1 MDLIKIGKYIA
12 GKRKEVGLTQRQLAD
27 KLGMSD
33 KSVSKWERG
42 VCLPDVALYS
52 DLCSILGISIN
63 EFLAGEDIPQESVVQ
78 KSEENIIGV
87 ATAGK
92 HRQKKL
98 KSVIGILLAVSILA
112 LSVIGVMLV
121 NEYWPQNCIYP
132 VSNAKSVEMETVKML
147 SGPDGALVYDYKTS
161 DKYKRLIIYRYEY
174 VSGKLVSKEAIGS
187 IGYEQP
193 LGSPKSGKLFFVPD
207 VEHSTVKF
215 ISAGSGSL
223 DIPIFTD
230 VDKDE
235 FNLRTMLGL
244 AGKTPVEY
252 DKEMGLFALV
262 CGKERVY
269 TSVIDEYGQT
279 TAPANDYVCYFSVEF
294 GK

>member
-1 MDLIKIGKYIA
+1 MDLVKIGKYIA
-12 GKRKEVGLTQRQLAD
+12 GKRKELGLTQRQLAD

-52 DLCSILGISIN
+52 DLCGILGISIN

-87 ATAGK
+87 ATASK

-98 KSVIGILLAVSILA
+98 KSVIGILLAVSIIA
-112 LSVIGVMLV
+112 LSVNGAMLV
-121 NEYWPQNCIYP
+121 NEYWPQNYIYP
-132 VSNAKSVEMETVKML
+132 NNNTKSVEMETVKML
-147 SGPDGALVYDYKTS
+147 SGPDGALIYDYKTS
-161 DKYKRLIIYRYEY
+161 DKYKTLAIYRYEY
-174 VSGKLVSKEAIGS
+174 RSGKLVSKEAIGS
-187 IGYEQP
+187 FGYGD
-193 LGSPKSGKLFFVPD
+193 LDSPKSGQLLFVPD
-207 VEHSTVKF
+207 FEHSTVKF
-215 ISAGSGSL
+215 ISSGSMSL

-230 VDKDE
+230 VDEDE
-235 FNLRTMLGL
+235 FNMRTMLGL

-252 DKEMGLFALV
+252 DTEMGFFALV
-262 CGKERVY
+262 CGKERIY
-269 TSVIDEYGQT
+269 TSVIDEYGQP

>member
-1 MDLIKIGKYIA
+1 MDLVKIGKYIA
-12 GKRKEVGLTQRQLAD
+12 AKRKELGLTQRQLAD

-52 DLCSILGISIN
+52 DLCGILGISIN

-87 ATAGK
+87 ATASK

-98 KSVIGILLAVSILA
+98 KSVICILLAVSIVA
-112 LSVIGVMLV
+112 LSVIGAMLIR
-121 NEYWPQNCIYP
+121 EYWPQNYIYP
-132 VSNAKSVEMETVKML
+132 INNTTKSVEMETVRML
-147 SGPDGALVYDYKTS
+147 SGPDSALIYDYKTS
-161 DKYKRLIIYRYEY
+161 DKYKLLIIYRYEY
-174 VSGKLVSKEAIGS
+174 VSGKLVSRERIGS
-187 IGYEQP
+187 IGYES

-207 VEHSTVKF
+207 FKNSTVKF
-215 ISAGSGSL
+215 ISAGSMSL

-235 FNLRTMLGL
+235 FNMRTTLGL
-244 AGKTPVEY
+244 EGKTPVEY
-252 DKEMGLFALV
+252 DKEMGLFAFV
-262 CGKERVY
+262 CGKERIY
-269 TSVIDEYGQT
+269 TSVIDEYGQS
-279 TAPANDYVCYFSVEF
+279 TAPANDYACYFSVEF

>member
-1 MDLIKIGKYIA
+1 MDLVKIGKYIA
-12 GKRKEVGLTQRQLAD
+12 GKRKELGLTQRQLAD

-52 DLCSILGISIN
+52 ELCGILGISIN
-63 EFLAGEDIPQESVVQ
+63 EFLAGEDIPQDSVVQ

-87 ATAGK
+87 ATASK

-98 KSVIGILLAVSILA
+98 KSVIGILLAVSIIA

-121 NEYWPQNCIYP
+121 NEYWPQNYICL
-132 VSNAKSVEMETVKML
+132 NNNDKSVEMETVKML

-161 DKYKRLIIYRYEY
+161 DKYKTLTIFRYEY
-174 VSGKLVSKEAIGS
+174 RSGKLVSKETIGS
-187 IGYEQP
+187 VDYEP
-193 LGSPKSGKLFFVPD
+193 LGSPKSGKLLFVPD

-215 ISAGSGSL
+215 ISSGSMSL
-223 DIPIFTD
+223 DIPIFTG
-230 VDKDE
+230 VENDE
-235 FNLRTMLGL
+235 FNMRTMLGL
-244 AGKTPVEY
+244 ASKTPVEY
-252 DKEMGLFALV
+252 DTEMGLFALV

-279 TAPANDYVCYFSVEF
+279 TAPDNDYVCYFSVKF

>member
-52 DLCSILGISIN
+52 DLCGILGISIN

-87 ATAGK
+87 ATASK

-121 NEYWPQNCIYP
+121 SECWPQNYICP
-132 VSNAKSVEMETVKML
+132 NNDTKSVEMETVKML
-147 SGPDGALVYDYKTS
+147 SGPDGALIYDYKTS
-161 DKYKRLIIYRYEY
+161 DKYKSLTIFRYEY
-174 VSGKLVSKEAIGS
+174 RSGKLVSKEAIGS
-187 IGYEQP
+187 IGYEP

-235 FNLRTMLGL
+235 LNMRTMLGL
-244 AGKTPVEY
+244 AGKTPIEY

>member
-1 MDLIKIGKYIA
+1 MDLVKIGKYIA
-12 GKRKEVGLTQRQLAD
+12 GKRKELGLTQRQLAD

-52 DLCSILGISIN
+52 ELCGILGISIN

-87 ATAGK
+87 ATASK

-98 KSVIGILLAVSILA
+98 KSVIGILLAVSIIA

-121 NEYWPQNCIYP
+121 NEYWPQNCFYP
-132 VSNAKSVEMETVKML
+132 IDRESAEMKTAEML
-147 SGPDGALVYDYKTS
+147 SGPDGALIYDYKTS
-161 DKYKRLIIYRYEY
+161 DKYKTLTVYRYEY
-174 VSGKLVSKEAIGS
+174 RSGKLVSKETIGS
-187 IGYEQP
+187 IGYEP
-193 LGSPKSGKLFFVPD
+193 LGSPKSDQLLFVPD

-215 ISAGSGSL
+215 VSARSGSL

-235 FNLRTMLGL
+235 FNMRTMLGL
-244 AGKTPVEY
+244 AGKAPVEY
-252 DKEMGLFALV
+252 DTEMGLFALV
-262 CGKERVY
+262 CGKEQVY
-269 TSVIDEYGQT
+269 TSVIDEYGRS
-279 TAPANDYVCYFSVEF
+279 TAPANDYVCYFSVKF

>member
-1 MDLIKIGKYIA
+1 MDLVKIGKYIA
-12 GKRKEVGLTQRQLAD
+12 GKRKDLGLTQRQLAD

-52 DLCSILGISIN
+52 DLCGILGIGIN

-87 ATAGK
+87 ATASK
-92 HRQKKL
+92 RRQKKL
-98 KSVIGILLAVSILA
+98 KSVIAILLAVSILA

-132 VSNAKSVEMETVKML
+132 VDRDSTEMKTAGMI
-147 SGPDGALVYDYKTS
+147 SQDGAFIYDFKTS
-161 DKYKRLIIYRYEY
+161 DKYKSLTLYCTEYR
-174 VSGKLVSKEAIGS
+174 SGKLVSKDTIGS
-187 IGYEQP
+187 IGYEP
-193 LGSPKSGKLFFVPD
+193 LGSPKSGKLLFVPD

-223 DIPIFTD
+223 DIPIFTG

-235 FNLRTMLGL
+235 FNMRTMLGI
-244 AGKTPVEY
+244 AGKTPIEY
-252 DKEMGLFALV
+252 DTEMGLFALV
-262 CGKERVY
+262 CGKEQVY
-269 TSVIDEYGQT
+269 TSVIDNYGQT
-279 TAPANDYVCYFSVEF
+279 TAPANDYVCYFSVKF

>member
-52 DLCSILGISIN
+52 DLCGILGIGIN

-87 ATAGK
+87 ATASK

-121 NEYWPQNCIYP
+121 SECWPQNYICP
-132 VSNAKSVEMETVKML
+132 NNDTKSVEMETVKML
-147 SGPDGALVYDYKTS
+147 SGPDGALIYDYKTS
-161 DKYKRLIIYRYEY
+161 DKYKSLTIFRYEY
-174 VSGKLVSKEAIGS
+174 ISGKLVSKEAIGS
-187 IGYEQP
+187 IGYEP

-244 AGKTPVEY
+244 AGKTPIEY

-262 CGKERVY
+262 CGKESFC

>member
-12 GKRKEVGLTQRQLAD
+12 GKRKDLGLTQRQLAD

-52 DLCSILGISIN
+52 DLCGILGIGIN

-87 ATAGK
+87 ATASK

-98 KSVIGILLAVSILA
+98 KSVIGILLVVSIIA

-132 VSNAKSVEMETVKML
+132 VSNAKSVEMETVKLL

-161 DKYKRLIIYRYEY
+161 DKYKTLTLFRYEY
-174 VSGKLVSKEAIGS
+174 VAGKLVSKDTIGS
-187 IGYEQP
+187 IGYEP
-193 LGSPKSGKLFFVPD
+193 LGSPKSGKLLFVPD

-230 VDKDE
+230 ADKDE
-235 FNLRTMLGL
+235 FNMRTMLGL
-244 AGKTPVEY
+244 AGKTPIEY
-252 DKEMGLFALV
+252 DTEMGLFALV

-269 TSVIDEYGQT
+269 TSVIDEYGQS
-279 TAPANDYVCYFSVEF
+279 TAPANDYACYFSVEF

>member
-52 DLCSILGISIN
+52 DLCGILGISIN

-87 ATAGK
+87 ATASK

-121 NEYWPQNCIYP
+121 SECWPQNYICP
-132 VSNAKSVEMETVKML
+132 NNDTKSVEMETVKML
-147 SGPDGALVYDYKTS
+147 SGPDGALIYDYKTS
-161 DKYKRLIIYRYEY
+161 DKYKSLTIFRYEY
-174 VSGKLVSKEAIGS
+174 ISGKLVSKEAIGS
-187 IGYEQP
+187 IGYEP
-193 LGSPKSGKLFFVPD
+193 LGSPKSGKLLFVPD

-235 FNLRTMLGL
+235 LNMRTMLGL
-244 AGKTPVEY
+244 AGNTPIEY

-262 CGKERVY
+262 CGKESVC

>member
-1 MDLIKIGKYIA
+1 M
-12 GKRKEVGLTQRQLAD
+12 
-27 KLGMSD
+27 
-33 KSVSKWERG
+33 
-42 VCLPDVALYS
+42 CLPDVALYS

-244 AGKTPVEY
+244 AGKTPIEY

-262 CGKERVY
+262 CGKESFC
-269 TSVIDEYGQT
+269 TSVIDEYGQS

>member
-1 MDLIKIGKYIA
+1 MDLVKIGKYIA
-12 GKRKEVGLTQRQLAD
+12 GKRKELGLTQRQLAD

-52 DLCSILGISIN
+52 DLCGILGIGIN

-87 ATAGK
+87 ATASK

-98 KSVIGILLAVSILA
+98 KSVIAILLAVSILA

-132 VSNAKSVEMETVKML
+132 IDRDSTEMKTAGMI
-147 SGPDGALVYDYKTS
+147 SQDGAFIYDFKTS
-161 DKYKRLIIYRYEY
+161 DKYKSLTIFRYEY
-174 VSGKLVSKEAIGS
+174 RSGKLVSKEAIGS
-187 IGYEQP
+187 IGYEP
-193 LGSPKSGKLFFVPD
+193 LGSPKSGKLLFVPD

-223 DIPIFTD
+223 DIPIFND
-230 VDKDE
+230 VDKEE
-235 FNLRTMLGL
+235 FNMRTMLGI
-244 AGKTPVEY
+244 AGKTPIEY
-252 DKEMGLFALV
+252 DTEMGLFALV
-262 CGKERVY
+262 CGKEQVY
-269 TSVIDEYGQT
+269 TSVIDNYGQT

>member
-12 GKRKEVGLTQRQLAD
+12 GKRKDLGLTQRQLAD

-52 DLCSILGISIN
+52 DLCGILGISIN

-87 ATAGK
+87 ATASK

-132 VSNAKSVEMETVKML
+132 VNNAKSVEMETVKLL

-161 DKYKRLIIYRYEY
+161 DKYNTLTIFRYEY
-174 VSGKLVSKEAIGS
+174 VSGKLVSRDTIGS
-187 IGYEQP
+187 IGYES
-193 LGSPKSGKLFFVPD
+193 LGSPKSGKLLFVPD

-235 FNLRTMLGL
+235 FNMRTMLGL
-244 AGKTPVEY
+244 AGNTPIEY
-252 DKEMGLFALV
+252 DTEMGLFALV

-269 TSVIDEYGQT
+269 TSVIDEYGQS
-279 TAPANDYVCYFSVEF
+279 TAPANDYACYFSVEF

>member
-12 GKRKEVGLTQRQLAD
+12 GKRKDLGLTQRQLAD

-52 DLCSILGISIN
+52 DLCGILGISIN

-87 ATAGK
+87 ATASK

-132 VSNAKSVEMETVKML
+132 VNNAKSVEMETVKLL

-161 DKYKRLIIYRYEY
+161 DKYKTLTLFRYEY
-174 VSGKLVSKEAIGS
+174 VAGKLVSKETIGS
-187 IGYEQP
+187 IGYEP
-193 LGSPKSGKLFFVPD
+193 LGSPKSSKLLFVPD

-230 VDKDE
+230 ADKDE
-235 FNLRTMLGL
+235 FNMRTMLGL
-244 AGKTPVEY
+244 AGKTPIEY
-252 DKEMGLFALV
+252 DTEMGLFALV

-269 TSVIDEYGQT
+269 TSVIDEYGQS
-279 TAPANDYVCYFSVEF
+279 TAPANDYACYFSVEF

>member
-52 DLCSILGISIN
+52 DLCGILGISIN

-87 ATAGK
+87 ATASK

-121 NEYWPQNCIYP
+121 SECWPQNCIYP
-132 VSNAKSVEMETVKML
+132 VSNAKSVEMETAKLL
-147 SGPDGALVYDYKTS
+147 SGPDGALIYDYKTS
-161 DKYKRLIIYRYEY
+161 DKYKSLTIFRYEY
-174 VSGKLVSKEAIGS
+174 ISGKLVSKEAIGS
-187 IGYEQP
+187 IGYEP
-193 LGSPKSGKLFFVPD
+193 LGSPKSGKLLFVPD

-235 FNLRTMLGL
+235 LNMRTMLGL
-244 AGKTPVEY
+244 AGKTPIEY

>member
-1 MDLIKIGKYIA
+1 M
-12 GKRKEVGLTQRQLAD
+12 
-27 KLGMSD
+27 
-33 KSVSKWERG
+33 
-42 VCLPDVALYS
+42 CLPDVALYS
-52 DLCSILGISIN
+52 DLCGILGIGIN

-87 ATAGK
+87 ATASK
-92 HRQKKL
+92 RRQKKL
-98 KSVIGILLAVSILA
+98 KSVIAILLAVSILA

-132 VSNAKSVEMETVKML
+132 VNNTKSVEMETVKLL

-161 DKYKRLIIYRYEY
+161 DKYKTLTIFRYEY
-174 VSGKLVSKEAIGS
+174 RSGKLVSKDTIGS
-187 IGYEQP
+187 IGYEP
-193 LGSPKSGKLFFVPD
+193 LGSPKSGKLLFVPD

-223 DIPIFTD
+223 DIPIFTG

-235 FNLRTMLGL
+235 FNMRTMLGI
-244 AGKTPVEY
+244 AGKTPIEY
-252 DKEMGLFALV
+252 DTEMGLFALV
-262 CGKERVY
+262 CGKEQVY
-269 TSVIDEYGQT
+269 TSVIDNYGQT

>member
-12 GKRKEVGLTQRQLAD
+12 GKRKDLGLTQRQLAD

-52 DLCSILGISIN
+52 DLCGILGISIN

-87 ATAGK
+87 ATASK

-98 KSVIGILLAVSILA
+98 KSVIGILLVVSIIA

-132 VSNAKSVEMETVKML
+132 VNNAKSIEMETVKLL

-161 DKYKRLIIYRYEY
+161 DKYKTLTLFRYEY
-174 VSGKLVSKEAIGS
+174 VAGKLVSKETIGS
-187 IGYEQP
+187 IGYEP
-193 LGSPKSGKLFFVPD
+193 LGSPKSGKLLFVPD

-230 VDKDE
+230 ADKDE
-235 FNLRTMLGL
+235 FNMRTMLGL
-244 AGKTPVEY
+244 AGKTPIEY
-252 DKEMGLFALV
+252 DTEMGLFALV

-269 TSVIDEYGQT
+269 TSVIDEYGQS
-279 TAPANDYVCYFSVEF
+279 TAPANDYACYFSVEF

>member
-1 MDLIKIGKYIA
+1 MDLVKIGKYIA
-12 GKRKEVGLTQRQLAD
+12 GKRKELGLTQRQLAD

-52 DLCSILGISIN
+52 DLCGILGIGIN

-87 ATAGK
+87 ATASK

-98 KSVIGILLAVSILA
+98 KSVIAILLAVSILA

-121 NEYWPQNCIYP
+121 NEYWPQNCICP
-132 VSNAKSVEMETVKML
+132 VNNTKSVEMETVKLL

-161 DKYKRLIIYRYEY
+161 DKYKTLTIFRYEY

-187 IGYEQP
+187 IGYEP
-193 LGSPKSGKLFFVPD
+193 LGSPKSGKLLFVPD

-230 VDKDE
+230 VEKEE
-235 FNLRTMLGL
+235 FNMRTMLGI
-244 AGKTPVEY
+244 AGKMPIEY

-262 CGKERVY
+262 CGKEQVY
-269 TSVIDEYGQT
+269 TSVIDNYGQT
-279 TAPANDYVCYFSVEF
+279 TAPANDYVCYFSVKF

>member
-1 MDLIKIGKYIA
+1 MDLVKIGKYIA
-12 GKRKEVGLTQRQLAD
+12 AKRKELGLTQRQLAD

-52 DLCSILGISIN
+52 ELCGILGISIN
-63 EFLAGEDIPQESVVQ
+63 EFLAGEDIPQDSVVQ

-87 ATAGK
+87 ATASK

-98 KSVIGILLAVSILA
+98 KSVIGILLAVSIIA

-121 NEYWPQNCIYP
+121 NEYWPQNYICL
-132 VSNAKSVEMETVKML
+132 NNNDKSVEMETVKML

-161 DKYKRLIIYRYEY
+161 DKYKTLTIFRYEY
-174 VSGKLVSKEAIGS
+174 RSGKLVSKETIGS
-187 IGYEQP
+187 VDYEP
-193 LGSPKSGKLFFVPD
+193 LGSPKSGKLLFVPD

-215 ISAGSGSL
+215 ISSGSMSL
-223 DIPIFTD
+223 DIPIFTG
-230 VDKDE
+230 VENDE
-235 FNLRTMLGL
+235 FNMRTMLGL
-244 AGKTPVEY
+244 ASKTPVEY
-252 DKEMGLFALV
+252 DTEMGLFALV

-279 TAPANDYVCYFSVEF
+279 TAPDNDYVCYFSVKF

>member
-12 GKRKEVGLTQRQLAD
+12 GKRKDLGLTQRQLAD

-52 DLCSILGISIN
+52 DLCGILGISIN

-87 ATAGK
+87 ATASK

-98 KSVIGILLAVSILA
+98 KSVIGILLVVSIIA

-132 VSNAKSVEMETVKML
+132 VSNAKSVEMETVKLL

-161 DKYKRLIIYRYEY
+161 DKYKTLTLFRYEY
-174 VSGKLVSKEAIGS
+174 VAGKLVSKDTIGS
-187 IGYEQP
+187 IGYEP
-193 LGSPKSGKLFFVPD
+193 LGSPKSGKLLFVPD

-230 VDKDE
+230 ADKDE
-235 FNLRTMLGL
+235 FNMRTMLGL
-244 AGKTPVEY
+244 AGKTPIEY
-252 DKEMGLFALV
+252 DTEMGLFALV

-269 TSVIDEYGQT
+269 TSVIDEYGQS
-279 TAPANDYVCYFSVEF
+279 TAPANDYACYFSVEF

>member
-12 GKRKEVGLTQRQLAD
+12 GKRKDLGLTQRQLAD

-52 DLCSILGISIN
+52 DLCGILGISIN

-87 ATAGK
+87 ATASK

-98 KSVIGILLAVSILA
+98 KSVIGILLAVSIIA

-132 VSNAKSVEMETVKML
+132 VNNAKSVEMETVKLL

-161 DKYKRLIIYRYEY
+161 DKYKTLTIFRYEY
-174 VSGKLVSKEAIGS
+174 VAGKLVSKDTIGS
-187 IGYEQP
+187 IGYEP
-193 LGSPKSGKLFFVPD
+193 LGSPKSGKLLFVPD

-230 VDKDE
+230 ADKDE
-235 FNLRTMLGL
+235 FNMRTMLGL

-252 DKEMGLFALV
+252 DTEMGLFALV

-269 TSVIDEYGQT
+269 TSVIDEYGQS
-279 TAPANDYVCYFSVEF
+279 TAPANDYACYFSVEF

>member
-12 GKRKEVGLTQRQLAD
+12 GKRKDLGLTQRQLAD

-52 DLCSILGISIN
+52 DLCGILGISIN

-87 ATAGK
+87 ATASK

-98 KSVIGILLAVSILA
+98 KSVIGILLVVSIIA

-132 VSNAKSVEMETVKML
+132 VSNAKSVEMETVKLL

-161 DKYKRLIIYRYEY
+161 DKYKTLTIFRYEY
-174 VSGKLVSKEAIGS
+174 VSGKLVSRDTIGS
-187 IGYEQP
+187 IGYEP
-193 LGSPKSGKLFFVPD
+193 LGSPKSGKLLFVPD

-235 FNLRTMLGL
+235 LNMRTMLGL
-244 AGKTPVEY
+244 AGNTPVEY
-252 DKEMGLFALV
+252 DTEMGLFALV

-269 TSVIDEYGQT
+269 TSVIDEYGQS
-279 TAPANDYVCYFSVEF
+279 TAPANDYACYFSVEF

>member
-1 MDLIKIGKYIA
+1 MDLVKIGKYIA
-12 GKRKEVGLTQRQLAD
+12 GKRKELGLTQRQLAD

-52 DLCSILGISIN
+52 DLCGILGISIN

-87 ATAGK
+87 ATASK

-121 NEYWPQNCIYP
+121 NEYWPQNYICP
-132 VSNAKSVEMETVKML
+132 NNNTKSVEMETVKML

-161 DKYKRLIIYRYEY
+161 DKYKTLIIYRYEY
-174 VSGKLVSKEAIGS
+174 VSGKLVSKDTIGS
-187 IGYEQP
+187 IGYEP
-193 LGSPKSGKLFFVPD
+193 LGSPKSGKLLFVPD
-207 VEHSTVKF
+207 VENSTVKF
-215 ISAGSGSL
+215 VSVGSGSL

-235 FNLRTMLGL
+235 FNMRTMLGI

-252 DKEMGLFALV
+252 DTEMGLFALV

-269 TSVIDEYGQT
+269 TSVIDEYGQS
-279 TAPANDYVCYFSVEF
+279 TAPANDYVCYFSVKF

>member
-1 MDLIKIGKYIA
+1 MDLVKIGKYIA
-12 GKRKEVGLTQRQLAD
+12 GKRKELGLTQRQLAD

-52 DLCSILGISIN
+52 DLCGILGIGIN

-87 ATAGK
+87 ATASK
-92 HRQKKL
+92 RRQKKL
-98 KSVIGILLAVSILA
+98 KSVIAILLAVSILA

-132 VSNAKSVEMETVKML
+132 VDRDSTEMKTAGMI
-147 SGPDGALVYDYKTS
+147 SQDGAFIYDFKTS
-161 DKYKRLIIYRYEY
+161 DKYKSLTLYCTEYR
-174 VSGKLVSKEAIGS
+174 SGKLVSKDTIGS
-187 IGYEQP
+187 FGYGD
-193 LGSPKSGKLFFVPD
+193 LDSPKSGKLLFVPD

-223 DIPIFTD
+223 DIPIFTG

-235 FNLRTMLGL
+235 FNMRTMLGI
-244 AGKTPVEY
+244 AGKTPIEY

-262 CGKERVY
+262 CGKEQVY
-269 TSVIDEYGQT
+269 TSVIDNYGQT
-279 TAPANDYVCYFSVEF
+279 TAPANDYVCYFSVKF

>member
-1 MDLIKIGKYIA
+1 MDLVKIGKYIA
-12 GKRKEVGLTQRQLAD
+12 GKRKELGLTQRQLAD

-52 DLCSILGISIN
+52 DLCGILGIGIN

-87 ATAGK
+87 ATASK

-98 KSVIGILLAVSILA
+98 KSVIAILLAVSILA

-132 VSNAKSVEMETVKML
+132 VNRDSTEMKTAGMI
-147 SGPDGALVYDYKTS
+147 SQDGAFIYDFKTS
-161 DKYKRLIIYRYEY
+161 DKYKSLTLYCTEYR
-174 VSGKLVSKEAIGS
+174 SGKLVSKETVGS
-187 IGYEQP
+187 FGYGD
-193 LGSPKSGKLFFVPD
+193 LDSPKSGQLLFVPD
-207 VEHSTVKF
+207 FEHSSVKF
-215 ISAGSGSL
+215 IVVDADSKMSV
-223 DIPIFTD
+223 DIPILNG
-230 VDKDE
+230 VDKTAINWRSGVE
-235 FNLRTMLGL
+235 IYEE
-244 AGKTPVEY
+244 TPVRY
-252 DKEMGLFALV
+252 DNEQGIVALIY
-262 CGKERVY
+262 GKKSFTTVAIEDY
-269 TSVIDEYGQT
+269 ENN
-279 TAPANDYVCYFSVEF
+279 TAPANDYVYYFSVKF

>member
-1 MDLIKIGKYIA
+1 MDLVKIGKYIA
-12 GKRKEVGLTQRQLAD
+12 GKRKELGLTQRQLAD

-52 DLCSILGISIN
+52 DLCGILGIGIN

-87 ATAGK
+87 ATASK

-98 KSVIGILLAVSILA
+98 KSVIAILLAVSILA

-121 NEYWPQNCIYP
+121 NEYWPQNCICP
-132 VSNAKSVEMETVKML
+132 VNNTKSVEMETVKLL

-161 DKYKRLIIYRYEY
+161 DKYKTLTIFRYEY

-187 IGYEQP
+187 IGYEP
-193 LGSPKSGKLFFVPD
+193 LGSPKSGKLLFVPD

-230 VDKDE
+230 VEKEE
-235 FNLRTMLGL
+235 FNMRTMLGI
-244 AGKTPVEY
+244 AGKMPIEY

-262 CGKERVY
+262 CGKEQVY
-269 TSVIDEYGQT
+269 TSVIDNYGQT

>member
-1 MDLIKIGKYIA
+1 MDLVKIGKYIA
-12 GKRKEVGLTQRQLAD
+12 GKRKELGLTQRQLAD

-52 DLCSILGISIN
+52 DLCGILGISIN
-63 EFLAGEDIPQESVVQ
+63 EFLAGEDIPQESAVQ

-87 ATAGK
+87 ATASK

-98 KSVIGILLAVSILA
+98 KSVICILLAVSIVA
-112 LSVIGVMLV
+112 LSVIGAMLIR
-121 NEYWPQNCIYP
+121 EYWPQNYIYP
-132 VSNAKSVEMETVKML
+132 INNTTKSVEMEAVKML
-147 SGPDGALVYDYKTS
+147 SGPDSALIYDYKTS
-161 DKYKRLIIYRYEY
+161 DKYKLLIIYRYEY
-174 VSGKLVSKEAIGS
+174 VSGKLVSKERIGS
-187 IGYEQP
+187 IGYEP

-207 VEHSTVKF
+207 FEHSTVKF
-215 ISAGSGSL
+215 ISAGSMSL

-235 FNLRTMLGL
+235 FNMRTTLGL
-244 AGKTPVEY
+244 EGKTPVEY
-252 DKEMGLFALV
+252 DKEMGLFAFV

-269 TSVIDEYGQT
+269 TSVIDEYGQS

>member
-12 GKRKEVGLTQRQLAD
+12 GKRKDLGLTQRQLAD

-52 DLCSILGISIN
+52 DLCGILGISIN

-87 ATAGK
+87 ATASK

-132 VSNAKSVEMETVKML
+132 VSNAKSVEMETVKLL

-161 DKYKRLIIYRYEY
+161 DKYKTLTIFRYEY
-174 VSGKLVSKEAIGS
+174 VSGKLVSRDTIGS
-187 IGYEQP
+187 IGYGD
-193 LGSPKSGKLFFVPD
+193 LDSPKSGKLLFVPD

-235 FNLRTMLGL
+235 FNMRTMLGL

-252 DKEMGLFALV
+252 DTEMGLFALV

-269 TSVIDEYGQT
+269 TSVIDEYGQS
-279 TAPANDYVCYFSVEF
+279 TAPANDYACYFSVEF

>member
-1 MDLIKIGKYIA
+1 MDLVKIGKYIA
-12 GKRKEVGLTQRQLAD
+12 GKRKDLGLTQRQLAD

-52 DLCSILGISIN
+52 DLCGILGIGIN

-87 ATAGK
+87 ATASK

-98 KSVIGILLAVSILA
+98 KSVIAILLAVSILA

-132 VSNAKSVEMETVKML
+132 VDRDSTEMKTAGMI
-147 SGPDGALVYDYKTS
+147 SQDGAFIYDFKTS
-161 DKYKRLIIYRYEY
+161 DKYKSLTLYCTEYR
-174 VSGKLVSKEAIGS
+174 SGKLVSKETVGS
-187 IGYEQP
+187 FGYGD
-193 LGSPKSGKLFFVPD
+193 LDSPKSGQLLFVPD
-207 VEHSTVKF
+207 FEHSSVKF

-223 DIPIFTD
+223 DIPIFTG

-235 FNLRTMLGL
+235 FNMRTMLGI
-244 AGKTPVEY
+244 AGKTPIEY
-252 DKEMGLFALV
+252 DTEMGLFALV
-262 CGKERVY
+262 CGKEQVY
-269 TSVIDEYGQT
+269 TSVIDNYGQT
-279 TAPANDYVCYFSVEF
+279 TAPANDYVYYFSVKF

>member
-12 GKRKEVGLTQRQLAD
+12 GKRKELGLTQRQLAD

-52 DLCSILGISIN
+52 DLCGILGISIN
-63 EFLAGEDIPQESVVQ
+63 EFFAGEDIPQESVVQ

-87 ATAGK
+87 ATASK

-98 KSVIGILLAVSILA
+98 KSVIGILLAVSIIA

-132 VSNAKSVEMETVKML
+132 IDRESTEMKTAEML
-147 SGPDGALVYDYKTS
+147 AGPDGALIYDYKTS
-161 DKYKRLIIYRYEY
+161 DKYKTLTVYRYEY
-174 VSGKLVSKEAIGS
+174 RSGKLVSKETIGS
-187 IGYEQP
+187 IGYEP
-193 LGSPKSGKLFFVPD
+193 LGSPKSDQLLFVPD
-207 VEHSTVKF
+207 VENSTVKF
-215 ISAGSGSL
+215 VSARSGSL
-223 DIPIFTD
+223 DIPIFTG

-235 FNLRTMLGL
+235 FNMRTMLGI
-244 AGKTPVEY
+244 AGKMPIEY
-252 DKEMGLFALV
+252 DTEMGLFALV
-262 CGKERVY
+262 CGKEQVY
-269 TSVIDEYGQT
+269 TSVIDNYGQT
-279 TAPANDYVCYFSVEF
+279 AAPANDYVCYFSVKF

>member
-1 MDLIKIGKYIA
+1 MDLAKIGKYSA
-12 GKRKEVGLTQRQLAD
+12 GKRKDLGLTQRQLAD

-52 DLCSILGISIN
+52 ELCGILGISIN

-87 ATAGK
+87 ATASK

-121 NEYWPQNCIYP
+121 NEYWPQSCIYP
-132 VSNAKSVEMETVKML
+132 IDRESSEMKTAEML
-147 SGPDGALVYDYKTS
+147 AGPDGALIYDYKAS
-161 DKYKRLIIYRYEY
+161 DSYKTLTVYRYEY
-174 VSGKLVSKEAIGS
+174 RSGKLVSKESIGS
-187 IGYEQP
+187 IGYEP
-193 LGSPKSGKLFFVPD
+193 LGSPKSDQLLFVPD
-207 VEHSTVKF
+207 VENSTVKF
-215 ISAGSGSL
+215 VSARSGSL
-223 DIPIFTD
+223 DIPIFTG

-235 FNLRTMLGL
+235 FNMRTMLGI
-244 AGKTPVEY
+244 AGKMLIEY
-252 DKEMGLFALV
+252 DTEMGLFALV
-262 CGKERVY
+262 CGKEQVY
-269 TSVIDEYGQT
+269 TSVIDNYGQT
-279 TAPANDYVCYFSVEF
+279 TAPANDYVCYFSVKF

>member
-1 MDLIKIGKYIA
+1 M
-12 GKRKEVGLTQRQLAD
+12 
-27 KLGMSD
+27 
-33 KSVSKWERG
+33 
-42 VCLPDVALYS
+42 CLPDVALYS
-52 DLCSILGISIN
+52 DLCGILGIGIN

-87 ATAGK
+87 ATASK

-121 NEYWPQNCIYP
+121 SECWPQNYICP
-132 VSNAKSVEMETVKML
+132 NNDTKSVEMETVKML
-147 SGPDGALVYDYKTS
+147 SGPDGALIYDYKTS
-161 DKYKRLIIYRYEY
+161 DKYKSLTIFRYEY
-174 VSGKLVSKEAIGS
+174 ISGKLVSKEAIGS

-235 FNLRTMLGL
+235 FNMRTMLGL

>member
-52 DLCSILGISIN
+52 DLCGILGISIN

-87 ATAGK
+87 ATASK

-121 NEYWPQNCIYP
+121 SECWPQNYICP
-132 VSNAKSVEMETVKML
+132 NNDTKSVEMETVKML

-161 DKYKRLIIYRYEY
+161 DKYKLLIIYRYEY
-174 VSGKLVSKEAIGS
+174 VSGKLVSKEWIGS
-187 IGYEQP
+187 IGYES

-207 VEHSTVKF
+207 FEHSTVKF
-215 ISAGSGSL
+215 ISAGGGSL

-235 FNLRTMLGL
+235 LNMRTMLGL
-244 AGKTPVEY
+244 AGNTPIEY

>member
-1 MDLIKIGKYIA
+1 M
-12 GKRKEVGLTQRQLAD
+12 
-27 KLGMSD
+27 
-33 KSVSKWERG
+33 
-42 VCLPDVALYS
+42 CLPDVALYS
-52 DLCSILGISIN
+52 DLCGILGISIN

-87 ATAGK
+87 ATASK

-98 KSVIGILLAVSILA
+98 KSVVGILLAVSILA

-132 VSNAKSVEMETVKML
+132 VSNAKSVEMETAKLL

-244 AGKTPVEY
+244 AGKTPIEY
-252 DKEMGLFALV
+252 DKEMGLFAFV

>member
-1 MDLIKIGKYIA
+1 MDLVKIGKYIA
-12 GKRKEVGLTQRQLAD
+12 GKRKDLGLTQRQLAD

-52 DLCSILGISIN
+52 DLCGILGIGIN

-87 ATAGK
+87 ATASK

-98 KSVIGILLAVSILA
+98 KSVIAILLAVSILA

-132 VSNAKSVEMETVKML
+132 VDRDSTEMKTAGMI
-147 SGPDGALVYDYKTS
+147 SQDGAFIYDFKTS
-161 DKYKRLIIYRYEY
+161 DKYKSLTLYCTEYR
-174 VSGKLVSKEAIGS
+174 SGKLVSKDTIGS
-187 IGYEQP
+187 FGYGD
-193 LGSPKSGKLFFVPD
+193 LDSPKSGQLLFVPD
-207 VEHSTVKF
+207 FEHSSVKF

-223 DIPIFTD
+223 DIPIFTG

-235 FNLRTMLGL
+235 FNMRTMLGI
-244 AGKTPVEY
+244 AGKTPIEY

-262 CGKERVY
+262 CGKEQVY
-269 TSVIDEYGQT
+269 TSVIDNYGQT

>member
-52 DLCSILGISIN
+52 DLCGILGISIN

-92 HRQKKL
+92 HRQTKL

-121 NEYWPQNCIYP
+121 NEYWPQNCI
-132 VSNAKSVEMETVKML
+132 
-147 SGPDGALVYDYKTS
+147 
-161 DKYKRLIIYRYEY
+161 
-174 VSGKLVSKEAIGS
+174 
-187 IGYEQP
+187 
-193 LGSPKSGKLFFVPD
+193 
-207 VEHSTVKF
+207 
-215 ISAGSGSL
+215 
-223 DIPIFTD
+223 
-230 VDKDE
+230 
-235 FNLRTMLGL
+235 
-244 AGKTPVEY
+244 
-252 DKEMGLFALV
+252 
-262 CGKERVY
+262 
-269 TSVIDEYGQT
+269 
-279 TAPANDYVCYFSVEF
+279 
-294 GK
+294 